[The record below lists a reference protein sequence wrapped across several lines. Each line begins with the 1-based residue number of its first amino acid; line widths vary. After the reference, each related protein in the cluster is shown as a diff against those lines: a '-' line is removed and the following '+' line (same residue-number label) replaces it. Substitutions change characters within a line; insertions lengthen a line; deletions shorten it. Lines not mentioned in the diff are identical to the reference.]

1 MNSINTMSQITATK
15 QAVKVRDSR
24 GRFTFGNVP
33 KTGFHTN
40 PERRSNGSWK
50 KERTMRGKLEA
61 LLDVTVDELL
71 EQIEN
76 NRIDNLE
83 KKLGD
88 VAVSE
93 RLRNIFR
100 IEDDGKVKVISKEFD
115 KLMLFIYGRK
125 VDYGENIK
133 PSDDKV
139 ILTEYII
146 PAINPSHIAALS
158 HTNSSDYN

>member
-15 QAVKVRDSR
+15 QAVKGRDSR
-24 GRFTFGNVP
+24 
-33 KTGFHTN
+33 
-40 PERRSNGSWK
+40 
-50 KERTMRGKLEA
+50 
-61 LLDVTVDELL
+61 
-71 EQIEN
+71 
-76 NRIDNLE
+76 
-83 KKLGD
+83 
-88 VAVSE
+88 
-93 RLRNIFR
+93 
-100 IEDDGKVKVISKEFD
+100 
-115 KLMLFIYGRK
+115 GRK